1 MKDIAQT
8 KFSRRRRALLWVLAT
23 GVLACLAVPTV
34 DARTYSVDVA
44 PGGELLFSP
53 ASVSIQVG
61 DTVIWNLRVSGHSV
75 TSGLPTAPDARFDSG
90 IRSSGSTFSRTFTEP
105 GTFSYYCMPHGACCA
120 MLGSVVVA
128 AATPTPP
135 PTAAQ
140 PLNISTR
147 LEVGAGDQVLIGGFI
162 IAGTGPK
169 RVILRA
175 IGPSLSSAGVSA
187 PLADPFL
194 ELHASDQSLI
204 TTNDNWRDSK
214 PADIEA
220 TGLAPASDLESAL
233 VMTLDPG
240 SYTVIVKGKA
250 GATGVGLIEAYD
262 LDPGAASQLANISTR
277 GFVETG
283 SNVMIGGF
291 ILGDGSSST
300 QVLVRALGPS
310 LGQLGVTGTLAD
322 PTLELHDQNGTL
334 IRSNDNWRDTQQS
347 AIEATGLQ
355 PSADVE
361 SALLETLAPGPYTA
375 IVAGKN
381 GLTGVA
387 LVEVYRLP

>member
-1 MKDIAQT
+1 MKDISPS
-8 KFSRRRRALLWVLAT
+8 KYFSRRRALLWVLVA
-23 GVLACLAVPTV
+23 GVLACLGLPSAGAT
-34 DARTYSVDVA
+34 TFTVDVA
-44 PGGELLFSP
+44 PGGELMFSP
-53 ASVSIQVG
+53 ASISIQVG
-61 DTVIWNLRVSGHSV
+61 DTVTWNWKGSGHSV
-75 TSGLPTAPDARFDSG
+75 TSGTPAAPDGRFDSG
-90 IRSSGSTFSRTFTEP
+90 IRTSGSTFSQEFAEP

-120 MLGSVVVA
+120 MLGSVTVT
-128 AATPTPP
+128 AATPTPS
-135 PTAAQ
+135 PTAVQ

-147 LEVGAGDQVLIGGFI
+147 LDVRTGDQVLIGGFI

-175 IGPSLSSAGVSA
+175 IGPSLSSAGISA

-214 PADIEA
+214 AADIEA

-240 SYTVIVKGKA
+240 SYTVIVKGKE

-262 LDPGAASQLANISTR
+262 LDPRAASQLVNISTR
-277 GFVETG
+277 GFVEPG
-283 SNVMIGGF
+283 NNVMIGGF
-291 ILGDGSSST
+291 ILGGGATSAE
-300 QVLVRALGPS
+300 VLVRALGPS
-310 LGQLGVTGTLAD
+310 LGQFGVTGTLAD
-322 PTLELHDQNGTL
+322 PTLELHDENGML

-347 AIEATGLQ
+347 EIEATGLQ
-355 PSADVE
+355 PAEDVE

-381 GLTGVA
+381 GLAGVA
-387 LVEVYRLP
+387 LVEVYRIP

>member
-1 MKDIAQT
+1 MPPSMKDIAQT

-240 SYTVIVKGKA
+240 ELHRDCEREGGRDRGGPDRGLRSRSGRRLA
-250 GATGVGLIEAYD
+250 VGEYQHARIRRDGEQRHDRRLYSGRRKQQYPGPG
-262 LDPGAASQLANISTR
+262 PGA
-277 GFVETG
+277 
-283 SNVMIGGF
+283 
-291 ILGDGSSST
+291 
-300 QVLVRALGPS
+300 
-310 LGQLGVTGTLAD
+310 GTFSWSAWG
-322 PTLELHDQNGTL
+322 HRHAR
-334 IRSNDNWRDTQQS
+334 RSHARI
-347 AIEATGLQ
+347 A
-355 PSADVE
+355 
-361 SALLETLAPGPYTA
+361 
-375 IVAGKN
+375 
-381 GLTGVA
+381 
-387 LVEVYRLP
+387 